1 MISLEEIVKSQDL
14 TFSFT
19 VDRTP
24 DEVFAAINDV
34 RAWWSGEIT
43 GETDRL
49 GGEFTYLYKD
59 IHRTTQKITE
69 WVPGK
74 RVVWHVTE
82 SYLSFV
88 KDKEEWD
95 GTDVVF
101 EITPKAG
108 KTELKFTHVG
118 LTPKVACYGGCS
130 DGWRYYINESLQP
143 FIIKGK
149 GQPNSD
155 EEGKAA

>member
-1 MISLEEIVKSQDL
+1 MKSQDL

-19 VDRTP
+19 VDETP

-43 GETDRL
+43 GDTDRL
-49 GGEFTYLYKD
+49 GGEFTYRYQD
-59 IHRTTQKITE
+59 IHRSTQRITE

-74 RVVWHVTE
+74 RVAWHVTD

-88 KDKEEWD
+88 KDKDEWN

-101 EITPKAG
+101 EISRKG
-108 KTELKFTHVG
+108 KKTELRFTHLG
-118 LTPKVACYGGCS
+118 LTPKVECYEGCS
-130 DGWRYYINESLQP
+130 DGWGYYITESLLP
-143 FIIKGK
+143 FITTGK
-149 GQPNSD
+149 GAPNLK
-155 EEGKAA
+155 EGERAA

>member
-1 MISLEEIVKSQDL
+1 MKNQDL
-14 TFSFT
+14 TFNFT
-19 VDRTP
+19 VEQTP

-34 RAWWSGEIT
+34 RGWWSGEIM
-43 GETDRL
+43 GDTDRL
-49 GGEFTYLYKD
+49 GGVFTYCYKD

-82 SYLSFV
+82 SHLSFV
-88 KDKEEWD
+88 KDKDEWN

-101 EITPKAG
+101 EISRRGG

-118 LTPKVACYGGCS
+118 LTPEVECYGGCS
-130 DGWRYYINESLQP
+130 KGWGFYIKESLLP
-143 FIIKGK
+143 FITAGK
-149 GQPNSD
+149 GVLNLK
-155 EEGKAA
+155 EHGKAA

>member
-1 MISLEEIVKSQDL
+1 MKSQDL

-19 VDRTP
+19 VDETP

-34 RAWWSGEIT
+34 RGWWSGEIT

-49 GGEFTYLYKD
+49 GGEFTYRYQD
-59 IHRTTQKITE
+59 IHRSTQRITE

-74 RVVWHVTE
+74 RVVWRVTD
-82 SYLSFV
+82 SRLNFV
-88 KDKEEWD
+88 KDKDEWT

-101 EITPKAG
+101 EISRKGG

-118 LTPKVACYGGCS
+118 LTPTVECYEGCS
-130 DGWRYYINESLQP
+130 DGWGYYVNESLLP
-143 FIIKGK
+143 FITTGK
-149 GQPNSD
+149 GAPNLKED
-155 EEGKAA
+155 GKAA

>member
-1 MISLEEIVKSQDL
+1 MKTQDL
-14 TFSFT
+14 TFSLT
-19 VDRTP
+19 VDRSP

-34 RAWWSGEIT
+34 RGWWSGEIT
-43 GETDRL
+43 GDTDRL
-49 GGEFTYLYKD
+49 GGVFTYRYKD

-88 KDKEEWD
+88 KHKEEWT

-101 EITPKAG
+101 EISRKGG

-118 LTPKVACYGGCS
+118 LTPEVECYGGCS
-130 DGWRYYINESLQP
+130 EGWGYYVKEVLPQ
-143 FIIKGK
+143 FIAKHRGAPEA
-149 GQPNSD
+149 G
-155 EEGKAA
+155 GKAA